1 MFYALE
7 RMPGSVLRF
16 MGLLIGLGLLA
27 ISPSGNPAQAQ
38 QAPGASNVIL
48 DIQTSGDAD
57 NLEVVIKTAQR
68 PDSSVFALSSP
79 ARIVVDIAETSAGTF
94 VNPIP
99 VNVGAVT
106 EITAKEFQDAEG
118 TITRVTIGLD
128 SVVDYD
134 TTIENNAIRIRIR
147 PKADQEG
154 QGADTGEL
162 DLIGEEIARM
172 GQEPSGSTENEQVE
186 EVVVSG
192 TPSVRETPIQSTTS
206 SVAGDVGD
214 QGPNEILG
222 LDFLPYEKYSQI
234 RITAERRLA
243 YKVHPVGRDNQLV
256 VDFSNVKLPER
267 FQRPLDT
274 SEFPSAIKMIAAY
287 PLRGRPG
294 MARMVVKLREQQEPK
309 VEERGNI
316 LYFEFTVPANIA
328 AGIPQPPPTAEVPG
342 VAQAAAPGAEVPTA
356 GGEQAVAPT
365 RITSTG
371 QIVHGNVGG
380 MQAEGSIA
388 VAGNESFAQKRYV
401 GRKISIDVREADL
414 HNIFRMISNVSKLN
428 IVAGDNVKGKVT
440 LRLTD
445 VPWDQALDVILRS
458 QNLGYERNGN
468 IVRIAPL
475 KSLKEEREERLK
487 AQKSQQELEPLHM
500 DIIPL
505 SYAVAGNIEKQVRG
519 ALTDRGKL
527 TLDTRT
533 NSLIVEDTEAALA
546 KVRALAKSLDTP
558 TPQVL
563 IEARVVEVNTT
574 FLKNLGIQ
582 WGGEVNAGP
591 SNGVNT
597 GLYFPNGIY
606 GSGGLSDAGAPIR
619 ARSGEP
625 NWVVDLPSSNVA
637 GALSLHLGSISD
649 IVNVDVRLSALERF
663 GQGKVISSPKVITV
677 DNSTAKISQGT
688 RIPYETVSAAG
699 TSVQFIEA
707 TLELTVTPHI
717 TQDNRVF
724 LKVQVSN
731 NRPDFA
737 QQVNGNPAIEVKEA
751 KTEVMVKDG
760 DTTVLGGVYTLNETK
775 SVTGL
780 PGLQKIPFLGWIFK
794 NKLETSERKELLVFI
809 TPHIVAG
816 GTSSEDTGA
825 VASAE

>member
-1 MFYALE
+1 MFIALE
-7 RMPGSVLRF
+7 RLPRKLPRYP
-16 MGLLIGLGLLA
+16 GLLAVLGLLA
-27 ISPSGNPAQAQ
+27 VGVSDNLALAQ
-38 QAPGASNVIL
+38 QAPEADNVIM
-48 DIQTSGDAD
+48 DIQTSGGPDD
-57 NLEVVIKTAQR
+57 LEIVIATAKR

-79 ARIVVDIAETSAGTF
+79 ARIVVDIAETTPGAF
-94 VNPIP
+94 VNPIA
-99 VNVGAVT
+99 VDIGAVKD
-106 EITAKEFQDAEG
+106 ITTKEFRDAEG
-118 TITRVTIGLD
+118 IITRVTIGLD
-128 SVVDYD
+128 TVVDYD
-134 TTIENNAIRIRIR
+134 TSIEQNAVRIRIR
-147 PKADQEG
+147 PKPPAGGEMSEG
-154 QGADTGEL
+154 EGL

-172 GQEPSGSTENEQVE
+172 EQGESSASSEQVE
-186 EVVVSG
+186 ELVVAGTPTVREAPLETPHASTAVVSG
-192 TPSVRETPIQSTTS
+192 EDS
-206 SVAGDVGD
+206 GL
-214 QGPNEILG
+214 NEVLG
-222 LDFLPYEKYSQI
+222 LDFLPYEKYSQV
-234 RITAERRLA
+234 RITAERPVS
-243 YKVHPVGRDNQLV
+243 YKVHPVGKDNQLV
-256 VDFSNVKLPER
+256 VDLSNVVLPPK

-274 SEFPSAIKMIAAY
+274 SEFPSAIKMISAY

-294 MARMVVKLREQQEPK
+294 MVRLVVKLREQMEPR

-316 LYFEFTVPANIA
+316 VYFEFPVPASIA
-328 AGIPQPPPTAEVPG
+328 AGIPQPPPA
-342 VAQAAAPGAEVPTA
+342 AQAPAIAQGPAPGAEVPSA
-356 GGEQAVAPT
+356 QGLGASPT
-365 RITSTG
+365 RISSTG
-371 QIVHGNVGG
+371 EVTQGALRG
-380 MQAEGSIA
+380 MEAEGSLA
-388 VAGNESFAQKRYV
+388 VPANDTLGSKRYV

-428 IVAGDNVKGKVT
+428 IVAGDNVSGKVT
-440 LRLTD
+440 VRLTD

-458 QNLGYERNGN
+458 KNLGYERNGN

-475 KSLKEEREERLK
+475 KDLKDERESRLK
-487 AQKSQQELEPLHM
+487 AQKSKEQLEPLHV

-505 SYAVAGNIEKQVRG
+505 SYAVADDIKDQVEG
-519 ALTDRGKL
+519 ALTERGQL

-533 NSLIVEDTEAALA
+533 NSLVVEDTRTALT
-546 KVRALAKSLDTP
+546 KIRALAASLDTP

-574 FLKNLGIQ
+574 FLRNFGIQ

-591 SNGVNT
+591 NAGVNT

-606 GSGGLSDAGAPIR
+606 GSGGLADSGAPIR
-619 ARSGEP
+619 ANSGQP
-625 NWVVDLPSSNVA
+625 NWVVDLPSANVA

-724 LKVQVSN
+724 LKVEVSN

-751 KTEVMVKDG
+751 TTEVMVKDG

-780 PGLQKIPFLGWIFK
+780 PGLQKIPFLGWLFK
-794 NKLETSERKELLVFI
+794 NRLETSERKELLVFI
-809 TPHIVAG
+809 TPHVV
-816 GTSSEDTGA
+816 
-825 VASAE
+825 VASSSSDEVRQASAD